1 MYKIFLKFSAESE
14 YPDIGHLQLQQA
26 VDMMKLREIIMFHW
40 DFSGFLLYL
49 NDRWS
54 YLLVL

>member
-14 YPDIGHLQLQQA
+14 YLDIGHLQLQHA
-26 VDMMKLREIIMFHW
+26 VNMMKLKEIIMFHS
-40 DFSGFLLYL
+40 DFSGFLLFL

-54 YLLVL
+54 